1 MRAMGNGSL
10 RFPDQLAI
18 MTHLTRILVLSMV
31 ILSIAAAG
39 CTSPAPLDASA
50 LRPPEVG
57 PPTIEVVVLAGDDLS
72 VLPAEITVDGA
83 SMFQNDE
90 GVSAFVWPQD
100 STTIEVSAPGFESQ
114 TEAVDDP
121 PPEDRIEFRLEPIVL
136 SGRVSTHRGIALPG
150 VEVRLGDGHD
160 TTNDDGLFEIVRA
173 VPGDVSF
180 TRATWQDSSVSWDG
194 STSEID
200 TTMEPL
206 VVHGV
211 RVGGSAAGDSE
222 HWQRLLDIADA
233 SGIDAFVV
241 DVKDEF
247 GTVYHD
253 TTVDAAHEASAVTL
267 QYNMSEIV
275 ADMDEHGLYKIARV
289 VAFQDTPMARA
300 EPDHAV
306 LEDGTSELWYTRNGD
321 AWMDPTDP
329 VSYEYPVAL
338 ADEACREGFDE
349 IQFDFTTFPFG
360 GDVSTA
366 VFDDEYT
373 EEIRVASIQAFLK
386 RAYLVLSPRCG
397 VASTVLGITLESGT
411 DEGVGQLPGLM
422 SRTIDVLS
430 PMLYSTNYGAGWK
443 GYADPNDH
451 AGDIVE
457 SALVSGLSRL
467 EGFAYYRPWLQTW
480 TISSFDVR
488 GIQRRV
494 DDRVNGWVLW
504 SNAASYP
511 AELLPPQ

>member
-1 MRAMGNGSL
+1 MTYVMRIFA
-10 RFPDQLAI
+10 
-18 MTHLTRILVLSMV
+18 LVIV
-31 ILSIAAAG
+31 TLSIAAAG
-39 CTSPAPLDASA
+39 CTSPAPLDASS

-57 PPTIEVVVLAGDDLS
+57 PPTIEVIVLAGDDLS
-72 VLPAEITVDGA
+72 VLEAEITVEGA
-83 SMFQNDE
+83 TIFQTDE
-90 GVSAFVWPQD
+90 GVPAFTWPQD
-100 STTIEVSAPGFESQ
+100 SATIKVSAPGFEPKS
-114 TEAVDDP
+114 EIADEP
-121 PPEDRIEFRLEPIVL
+121 PREDRIEFRLEPIVL
-136 SGRVSTHRGIALPG
+136 SGRVSTHRGVALPG
-150 VEVRLGDGHD
+150 VEVRLGDGRD
-160 TTNDDGLFEIVRA
+160 TTNDEGLFEIVRA
-173 VPGDVSF
+173 VPGDISF
-180 TRATWQDSSVSWDG
+180 ARATWQDSIVSWDG

-206 VVHGV
+206 SIRGV
-211 RVGGSAAGDSE
+211 RVSGSAAGDPE
-222 HWQRLLDIADA
+222 RWQQLLALADS
-233 SGIDAFVV
+233 SGINAFVV

-253 TTVDAAHEASAVTL
+253 TTVDAALDASAVTL
-267 QYNMSEIV
+267 QYDLAEIV
-275 ADMDEHGLYKIARV
+275 ADMDDHGLYKIARV

-306 LEDGTSELWYTRNGD
+306 LEEASSNLWYTRNGD

-329 VSYEYPVAL
+329 VSFEYPVAL

-349 IQFDFTTFPFG
+349 IQFDFASFPFG

-373 EEIRVASIQAFLK
+373 EEVRVGSIQAFLS
-386 RAYLVLSPRCG
+386 RAYQVLSPRCG
-397 VASTVLGITLESGT
+397 VAATVLGITLESGT

-430 PMLYSTNYGAGWK
+430 PMLYSTNYGSGWK

-451 AGDIVE
+451 AGDIVD

-480 TISSFDVR
+480 TISTFEVQ

-494 DDRVNGWVLW
+494 DDRVNGWLLW

-511 AELLPPQ
+511 AELLPPR

>member
-1 MRAMGNGSL
+1 MIQFARISALAMAL
-10 RFPDQLAI
+10 LF
-18 MTHLTRILVLSMV
+18 
-31 ILSIAAAG
+31 IAAAG

-72 VLPAEITVDGA
+72 VLDAEITVAGA
-83 SMFQNDE
+83 QVFVTDE
-90 GVSAFVWPQD
+90 GVPAFVWPQE
-100 STTIEVSAPGFESQ
+100 STTIEVSAPGFES
-114 TEAVDDP
+114 ASADADDP
-121 PPEDRIEFRLEPIVL
+121 PRDDHIEFRLEPVVL
-136 SGRVSTHRGIALPG
+136 SGRVSTHRGVALPG
-150 VEVRLGDGHD
+150 VEVTLGGGHD
-160 TTNDDGLFEIVRA
+160 VTNDEGLFEIVRA
-173 VPGDVSF
+173 VPGDLSL
-180 TRATWQDSSVSWDG
+180 TRRTWEDASVPWDG
-194 STSEID
+194 STSAID
-200 TTMEPL
+200 TTMEPITI
-206 VVHGV
+206 HGV
-211 RVGGSAAGDSE
+211 RVGGSAAGDLE
-222 HWQRLLDIADA
+222 HWQRLLAMADS
-233 SGIDAFVV
+233 SGINAFVV

-253 TTVDAAHEASAVTL
+253 TTVDAAQEASAVTL
-267 QYNMSEIV
+267 QYDLSEIV
-275 ADMDEHGLYKIARV
+275 ADMDDHDLYKIARI
-289 VAFQDTPMARA
+289 VAFQDTPMARSQ
-300 EPDHAV
+300 PDHAV
-306 LEDGTSELWYTRNGD
+306 LAEGTSDLWFTRND
-321 AWMDPTDP
+321 EAWMDPTDP

-338 ADEACREGFDE
+338 ADEACRAGFDE
-349 IQFDFTTFPFG
+349 IQFDFASFPFG

-397 VASTVLGITLESGT
+397 VGASVLGITLESGT
-411 DEGVGQLPGLM
+411 DEGVGQRPGLM

-443 GYADPNDH
+443 GYANPNDH
-451 AGDIVE
+451 AGEIVE
-457 SALVSGLSRL
+457 AALVSGLTRL

-480 TISSFDVR
+480 TISPFDVR

-494 DDRVNGWVLW
+494 DDRANGWMLW

>member
-1 MRAMGNGSL
+1 MTHVMRIFA
-10 RFPDQLAI
+10 LAI
-18 MTHLTRILVLSMV
+18 VT
-31 ILSIAAAG
+31 LSIAAAG
-39 CTSPAPLDASA
+39 CTSPAPLDASS

-72 VLPAEITVDGA
+72 VLEAEITVEGA
-83 SMFQNDE
+83 SIFQTDE

-100 STTIEVSAPGFESQ
+100 STTIEVSAPGFEPQS
-114 TEAVDDP
+114 EIADDP
-121 PPEDRIEFRLEPIVL
+121 PREDRIEFRLEPVVL

-150 VEVRLGDGHD
+150 VEVRLGEGRD
-160 TTNDDGLFEIVRA
+160 TTNDEGLFEIVRA
-173 VPGDVSF
+173 VPGEISL

-211 RVGGSAAGDSE
+211 RVSGSAAGDPE
-222 HWQRLLDIADA
+222 HWQQLLALADS
-233 SGIDAFVV
+233 SGINAFVV

-253 TTVDAAHEASAVTL
+253 TTVDAAFDASAVTL
-267 QYNMSEIV
+267 QYDLAEIV
-275 ADMDEHGLYKIARV
+275 VDMDDHGLYKIARI

-300 EPDHAV
+300 QPDHAV
-306 LEDGTSELWYTRNGD
+306 LEEGGSNLWYTRNGD

-329 VSYEYPVAL
+329 VSFEYPVAL
-338 ADEACREGFDE
+338 ADEACRNGFDE
-349 IQFDFTTFPFG
+349 IQFDFASFPFG

-373 EEIRVASIQAFLK
+373 EEVRVGSIQAFLK
-386 RAYLVLSPRCG
+386 RAYQVLSPRCG
-397 VASTVLGITLESGT
+397 VAATVLGITLESGT

-430 PMLYSTNYGAGWK
+430 PMLYSTNYGSGWK
-443 GYADPNDH
+443 GYANPNDH

-480 TISSFDVR
+480 TISTFDVQ

-494 DDRVNGWVLW
+494 DDRVNGWLLW

-511 AELLPPQ
+511 AELLPPR

>member
-1 MRAMGNGSL
+1 
-10 RFPDQLAI
+10 
-18 MTHLTRILVLSMV
+18 MTRLIRILAFA
-31 ILSIAAAG
+31 IAPLAMAVAG
-39 CTSPAPLDASA
+39 CTSPAPLDASS

-72 VLPAEITVDGA
+72 VLDAKITVEGA
-83 SMFQNDE
+83 SMIETDE
-90 GVSAFVWPQD
+90 GVPAFVWPQAA
-100 STTIEVSAPGFESQ
+100 TTIEVSAPGFVSES
-114 TEAVDDP
+114 EVAEDP
-121 PPEDRIEFRLEPIVL
+121 PREDLIEFRLEPVVL

-150 VEVRLGDGHD
+150 VEVTLGVHTDR
-160 TTNDDGLFEIVRA
+160 TNDDGLFEIVRA
-173 VPGDVSF
+173 APGNLLL
-180 TRATWQDSSVSWDG
+180 TRPTWQDSIVPWDG

-200 TTMEPL
+200 TTMEPF

-211 RVGGSAAGDSE
+211 RVGGSAAGDPE
-222 HWQRLLDIADA
+222 HWQRLLAMAD
-233 SGIDAFVV
+233 STGINAFVV

-247 GTVYHD
+247 GTVFHD

-267 QYNMSEIV
+267 QYDMTEIV
-275 ADMDEHGLYKIARV
+275 ADMDEHDLYKIARV
-289 VAFQDTPMARA
+289 VAFQDTPMART
-300 EPDHAV
+300 EP
-306 LEDGTSELWYTRNGD
+306 LWYTRNGD

-338 ADEACREGFDE
+338 ADEACRAGFDE
-349 IQFDFTTFPFG
+349 IQFDFASFPFG

-366 VFDDEYT
+366 IFDDEYT

-386 RAYLVLSPRCG
+386 RAYLVLSPKCG
-397 VASTVLGITLESGT
+397 VAASVLGITLESGT

-443 GYADPNDH
+443 GYANPNDK
-451 AGDIVE
+451 AGEIVE
-457 SALVSGLSRL
+457 SALVSGLSKL

-480 TISSFDVR
+480 TISAFDVR

-494 DDRVNGWVLW
+494 DDRVNGWMLW

>member
-1 MRAMGNGSL
+1 MNHVTRLFA
-10 RFPDQLAI
+10 LAI
-18 MTHLTRILVLSMV
+18 V

-39 CTSPAPLDASA
+39 CTSPAPLDASS

-72 VLPAEITVDGA
+72 AVDADITVEGA
-83 SMFQNDE
+83 AVFQTDE
-90 GVSAFVWPQD
+90 GVPAFIWPLD
-100 STTIEVSAPGFESQ
+100 STTIEVSAPGFRPQ
-114 TEAVDDP
+114 TEVADEP
-121 PPEDRIEFRLEPIVL
+121 PREDRIEFRLEPVVL
-136 SGRVSTHRGIALPG
+136 SGRVSTHRGVALPG
-150 VEVRLGDGHD
+150 VEVRLGGGRD
-160 TTNDDGLFEIVRA
+160 TTNDEGLFEIVRA
-173 VPGDVSF
+173 VQGDISL
-180 TRATWQDSSVSWDG
+180 TRATWQDSTVPWDG
-194 STSEID
+194 STNEID

-206 VVHGV
+206 IVHGV
-211 RVGGSAAGDSE
+211 RVGGAAAGDSE
-222 HWQRLLDIADA
+222 HWQRLLAMADS
-233 SGIDAFVV
+233 SGINSFVV

-253 TTVDAAHEASAVTL
+253 TTVDAAQEASAVTL
-267 QYNMSEIV
+267 QYDLDEIV
-275 ADMDEHGLYKIARV
+275 GDMDDHDLYKIARI
-289 VAFQDTPMARA
+289 VAFQDTPMARSQ
-300 EPDHAV
+300 PDHAV
-306 LEDGTSELWYTRNGD
+306 FEEGGSNLWYTRNGD

-338 ADEACREGFDE
+338 ADEACRAGFDE
-349 IQFDFTTFPFG
+349 IQFDFASFPFG

-373 EEIRVASIQAFLK
+373 EEVRVGSIQAFLN
-386 RAYLVLSPRCG
+386 RAYQVLSPRCG
-397 VASTVLGITLESGT
+397 VAATVLGITLESGT

-430 PMLYSTNYGAGWK
+430 PMLYSTNYGSGWK

-451 AGDIVE
+451 ARDIVE

-480 TISSFDVR
+480 TISASEVQ

-494 DDRVNGWVLW
+494 DDRVSGWMLW

-511 AELLPPQ
+511 IELLPPR

>member
-1 MRAMGNGSL
+1 
-10 RFPDQLAI
+10 
-18 MTHLTRILVLSMV
+18 MTRLIRILAFA
-31 ILSIAAAG
+31 IAPLAMAVAG
-39 CTSPAPLDASA
+39 CTSPAPLDASS

-72 VLPAEITVDGA
+72 VLDAKITVEGA
-83 SMFQNDE
+83 SMIETDE
-90 GVSAFVWPQD
+90 GVPAFVWPQAA
-100 STTIEVSAPGFESQ
+100 TTIEVSAPGFVSES
-114 TEAVDDP
+114 EVAEDP
-121 PPEDRIEFRLEPIVL
+121 PREDLIEFRLEPVVL

-150 VEVRLGDGHD
+150 VEVTLGVHTDR
-160 TTNDDGLFEIVRA
+160 TNDDGLFEIVRA
-173 VPGDVSF
+173 APGNLLL
-180 TRATWQDSSVSWDG
+180 TRPTWQDSIVPWDG

-200 TTMEPL
+200 TTMEPF

-211 RVGGSAAGDSE
+211 RVGGSAAGDPE
-222 HWQRLLDIADA
+222 HWQRLLAMAD
-233 SGIDAFVV
+233 STGINAFVV

-247 GTVYHD
+247 GTVFHD

-267 QYNMSEIV
+267 QYDMTEIV
-275 ADMDEHGLYKIARV
+275 ADMDEHDLYKIARV
-289 VAFQDTPMARA
+289 VAFQDTPMART

-306 LEDGTSELWYTRNGD
+306 LDEGGSDLWYTRNGD

-338 ADEACREGFDE
+338 ADEACRAGFDE
-349 IQFDFTTFPFG
+349 IQFDFASFPFG

-366 VFDDEYT
+366 IFDDEYT

-386 RAYLVLSPRCG
+386 RAYLVLSPKCG
-397 VASTVLGITLESGT
+397 VAASVLGITLESGT

-443 GYADPNDH
+443 GYANPNDK
-451 AGDIVE
+451 AGEIVE
-457 SALVSGLSRL
+457 SALVSGLSKL

-480 TISSFDVR
+480 TISAFDVR

-494 DDRVNGWVLW
+494 DDRVNGWMLW